1 MVAPE
6 FENVSVS
13 FSWTE
18 KKPAHVHSHV
28 WLLKM
33 LLAGGYAH
41 IPMFW
46 THLECSPQWRCWKR
60 SSLPCLLR
68 LCLRGR
74 WTVSL
79 IFFNLSRFEN
89 DTTRHFLENGVLG
102 MVALG
107 TGVTPP
113 MYGSFYVFWF
123 FSIWILDSK
132 VSISSLLHRWSS
144 SGCGCSHRWMP
155 TNTQRRELDGFS
167 GALSSRW

>member
-1 MVAPE
+1 
-6 FENVSVS
+6 
-13 FSWTE
+13 
-18 KKPAHVHSHV
+18 
-28 WLLKM
+28 M
-33 LLAGGYAH
+33 LSAGGYAH

-68 LCLRGR
+68 LCLHGR

-123 FSIWILDSK
+123 FFNMNSGLQGKHLIPTSQVEFLRLWMLAQMDAYEYTEKGAGWFFWSAKQQVVGLILL
-132 VSISSLLHRWSS
+132 SLLLCLFPFW
-144 SGCGCSHRWMP
+144 
-155 TNTQRRELDGFS
+155 
-167 GALSSRW
+167 LSLWFLHLSLLLW